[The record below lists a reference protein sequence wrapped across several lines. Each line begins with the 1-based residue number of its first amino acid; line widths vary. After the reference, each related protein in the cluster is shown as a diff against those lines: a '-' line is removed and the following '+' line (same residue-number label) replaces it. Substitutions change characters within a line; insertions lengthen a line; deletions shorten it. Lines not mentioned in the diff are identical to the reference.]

1 MNLDVFNL
9 FSANRSAA
17 YTVIGGWSITPDQ
30 IYIGMTRLLY
40 PFFMGLLLSRI
51 NKLIKI
57 KRGFWWCSVLII
69 VMLAMPRI
77 GGMENMWMNGAY
89 EAFCI
94 LIICPLIVAIG
105 AGSDIKGK
113 KSVAVCTFLGEISY
127 PLYITH
133 FPLVYMQIAWANNH
147 PDAPLGTVICLSVSI
162 FILSVG
168 FSLWQPQAI

>member
-1 MNLDVFNL
+1 
-9 FSANRSAA
+9 
-17 YTVIGGWSITPDQ
+17 
-30 IYIGMTRLLY
+30 
-40 PFFMGLLLSRI
+40 
-51 NKLIKI
+51 
-57 KRGFWWCSVLII
+57 
-69 VMLAMPRI
+69 MPRI

-168 FSLWQPQAI
+168 LAYGSLKLYDIPVREWLKKHWLMK